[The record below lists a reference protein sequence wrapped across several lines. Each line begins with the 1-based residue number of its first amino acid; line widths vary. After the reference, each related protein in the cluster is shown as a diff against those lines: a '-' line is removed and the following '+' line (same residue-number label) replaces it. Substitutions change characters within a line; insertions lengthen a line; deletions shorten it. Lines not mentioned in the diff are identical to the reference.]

1 MAEFLVVEVG
11 GSTVKDGTPLTILAV
26 ADSVEAAE
34 AKAATV
40 ESRSPYVAILET
52 KGLLLR
58 RPKIELERVRV
69 TLSERSASAKREGG
83 V

>member
-11 GSTVKDGTPLTILAV
+11 GQAVKDGMPLTILAV
-26 ADSVEAAE
+26 TDSVEAAE
-34 AKAATV
+34 TKAATV

-58 RPKIELERVRV
+58 RPKIELERLRI
-69 TLSERSASAKREGG
+69 TLVEGG
-83 V
+83 GSAGKEGGT